1 MSLKIK
7 LTAALPSRDIEK
19 QIDTEIKSTKIRA
32 ALKKAFTNTKFMP
45 FDLVVVD
52 DDADLHLARFRY
64 DADSSSE
71 DGSEAIMG
79 ASLVEISKACAELL
93 AAGAHGVDFYYDQTN
108 DDGYCLAFA
117 YDVQK

>member
-7 LTAALPSRDIEK
+7 ITSALPNKDIEK
-19 QIDTEIKSTKIRA
+19 QIDTEIKSTKIRT
-32 ALKKAFTNTKFMP
+32 ALKKAFTNAKFMP
-45 FDLVVVD
+45 FQMFVVD
-52 DDADLHLARFRY
+52 DDADLHLARLRY

-71 DGSEAIMG
+71 DGSEALSGECLTFI
-79 ASLVEISKACAELL
+79 AKVCAELL